1 MIRTP
6 NVKVYPHEIKP
17 GDEFFGYEKN
27 HEDGGCTSHFCQ
39 VKVNDEG
46 IPLVWGTNPITD
58 EYDYFTRRMTW
69 SEEKEWYKSK
79 VDLTNPKH
87 QLNLIGIHTDL
98 YDLGDACHEMWN
110 GWISTSWEEQLI
122 TLDEE
127 DFFIVGIAPCP
138 HNFQYMRNPVYVICE
153 YENGDRLWCHA
164 EKDWIDDMREASLKE
179 YTELMGA
186 LNE

>member
-6 NVKVYPHEIKP
+6 DVKVYPHEIKP
-17 GDEFFGYEKN
+17 GDKFNGYVK
-27 HEDGGCTSHFCQ
+27 HEGDSTTQTWCE
-39 VKVNDEG
+39 VIINEEG
-46 IPLVWGTNPITD
+46 IPLVWGTNPI
-58 EYDYFTRRMTW
+58 EAKYDYFVRRMTW
-69 SEEKEWYKSK
+69 VEQDQWYKDQ
-79 VDLTNPKH
+79 VDLTNSKH

-138 HNFQYMRNPVYVICE
+138 HTFQCMRNPVYIVCE

-179 YTELMGA
+179 YTELMRV